1 MAARMLTYRSEQARD
16 LGRAALGFA
25 PTMNDRLGSPRSPAP
40 AGVCDR
46 GQGEHFK
53 ASLARVLTTRRDARP
68 PMVRELELT
77 WRFSVSPELRYVPR
91 VEHGCSA
98 RGDLPVS
105 ATMTCESEAF
115 AVVQRETALSVS
127 VGFMAGA
134 G

>member
-1 MAARMLTYRSEQARD
+1 MLAYRIEQARD

-25 PTMNDRLGSPRSPAP
+25 PAMNDQLGSTNSPAP
-40 AGVCDR
+40 AG
-46 GQGEHFK
+46 
-53 ASLARVLTTRRDARP
+53 
-68 PMVRELELT
+68 VRELELT
-77 WRFSVSPELRYVPR
+77 WRFFVSPELRYVPR

-105 ATMTCESEAF
+105 ATMTRESEAF
-115 AVVQRETALSVS
+115 AVAQRETALSVS